1 MHTFRFPGTLKAG
14 VLLFFMCSFFA
25 ISCEQTGT
33 TTTFSGTVT
42 DVLTKKPLQGV
53 SVTVMPF
60 NLGKETDGEGTFSI
74 ALPRTDESVYLVFS
88 KPGYDPQETLKMPLS
103 PRKKNL
109 YTFKISMVRRVAM
122 AVLSTE
128 KIDFGGKNTDIT
140 VVLSNPG
147 NDTLHWNLLDLYFP
161 PWLQAVPM
169 GGVLLPEHE
178 EELLFT
184 CDRSGLDIGLYDA
197 EVQLLGGEAP
207 VIVSV
212 DMLVEGSL
220 LKAAHTYF
228 DFGRRSTGES
238 PAFE

>member
-1 MHTFRFPGTLKAG
+1 
-14 VLLFFMCSFFA
+14 
-25 ISCEQTGT
+25 
-33 TTTFSGTVT
+33 
-42 DVLTKKPLQGV
+42 
-53 SVTVMPF
+53 MPF
-60 NLGKETDGEGTFSI
+60 NLGKTDGEGTFSI

-161 PWLQAVPM
+161 PWLLQPM
-169 GGVLLPEHE
+169 GMLLRNMKKSCCSHV
-178 EELLFT
+178 T
-184 CDRSGLDIGLYDA
+184 VRSGYRAYDA

-220 LKAAHTYF
+220 LKAALLILIWKKKHGVTLLSNEGNILVLAA
-228 DFGRRSTGES
+228 GRRFTDWL
-238 PAFE
+238 F

>member
-1 MHTFRFPGTLKAG
+1 
-14 VLLFFMCSFFA
+14 
-25 ISCEQTGT
+25 
-33 TTTFSGTVT
+33 
-42 DVLTKKPLQGV
+42 
-53 SVTVMPF
+53 MPF

-169 GGVLLPEHE
+169 GVLLPEHE
-178 EELLFT
+178 E
-184 CDRSGLDIGLYDA
+184 A
-197 EVQLLGGEAP
+197 V
-207 VIVSV
+207 VH
-212 DMLVEGSL
+212 M
-220 LKAAHTYF
+220 
-228 DFGRRSTGES
+228 
-238 PAFE
+238 